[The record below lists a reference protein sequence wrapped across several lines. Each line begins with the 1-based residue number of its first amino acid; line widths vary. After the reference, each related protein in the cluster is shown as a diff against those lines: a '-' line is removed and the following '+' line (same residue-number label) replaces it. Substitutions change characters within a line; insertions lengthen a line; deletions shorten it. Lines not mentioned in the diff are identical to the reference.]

1 MLIVHPVL
9 ELKGL
14 GVLKENVD
22 GLECRTDSMS
32 LILKIVQLHHAL
44 KNKFFH
50 RQKQICSIHF
60 QKIFYSYH
68 LVVVLSRIPII
79 VFYLFFNFTDLQVL
93 VL

>member
-32 LILKIVQLHHAL
+32 LILKIVQH
-44 KNKFFH
+44 
-50 RQKQICSIHF
+50 
-60 QKIFYSYH
+60 Y
-68 LVVVLSRIPII
+68 
-79 VFYLFFNFTDLQVL
+79 
-93 VL
+93 